1 MEYRMEHDALGE
13 VPVPADKLWG
23 AQTQRSFQNFRIGHD
38 RMPEQVIFAFAVLK
52 KAAALANR
60 ELGKLDE
67 ARCKI
72 ICDVCDEIVAGK
84 LSAEFPLSV
93 CQTESGNSPESFPAR
108 ISSHTSQMI
117 LHRVSSS
124 LPSSRLASAAAFLS
138 TANAEMTCSGILS
151 CPILKF

>member
-72 ICDVCDEIVAGK
+72 ICDVCDE
-84 LSAEFPLSV
+84 SFRRNSRFP
-93 CQTESGNSPESFPAR
+93 SGRRAPVR
-108 ISSHTSQMI
+108 
-117 LHRVSSS
+117 
-124 LPSSRLASAAAFLS
+124 SR
-138 TANAEMTCSGILS
+138 T
-151 CPILKF
+151 